1 MEGLVL
7 CPANYVPLS
16 PISFLERAATV
27 YGDKTSIVY
36 GSYVRF
42 SWKDTFARCLKLAS
56 ALVQLKIF
64 PGDVVVA
71 LAPNV
76 PALYELHFG
85 VPMAGAVLSALNTR
99 LDASTLALTLE
110 QLNAKLIFVDYQF
123 NDVALKA
130 LDLLSLKSVKP
141 PHLVGIPECDKSTS
155 SMDCKNIS
163 CDLDYNGL
171 LEMGRDD
178 FTIIR
183 PNKECDPISVNYT
196 SGSTGKPKGVIY
208 SHRAAYLN
216 SLAEIFRFDMRQ
228 MPVFLWTVDMFRCNG
243 WCLTWAMAALGATNI
258 CLRNVSAEVIFDSI
272 SLHKVTH
279 FCGPPA
285 ILNTIA
291 NAPAGNQ
298 NPLPFN
304 VNVIIAGP
312 FPYSE
317 ILTKVEG
324 LGFNVYHG
332 YGMTEALGPAIV
344 RPWKPE
350 LDSTFENEQEKIR
363 NREGLHNLLL
373 EGVDVKDPNTMKSV
387 PYDGKTIGEVMF
399 RSNILMSGYLKNS
412 QVTQEAF
419 RGGWYHTGDLGVRHQ
434 NGYIQMK
441 DRGKDIIISGGEAI
455 STLEVE
461 AVLLSHPKVSEAAVV
476 GQPDALLNE
485 VPCAFVKVKEG
496 FGASAE
502 EITNF
507 CGNRLPDHM
516 IPKSIVFG
524 DLPVNFSG
532 KVQKFAIREK
542 VNCSTS
548 LSNC

>member
-1 MEGLVL
+1 
-7 CPANYVPLS
+7 
-16 PISFLERAATV
+16 
-27 YGDKTSIVY
+27 
-36 GSYVRF
+36 
-42 SWKDTFARCLKLAS
+42 
-56 ALVQLKIF
+56 
-64 PGDVVVA
+64 
-71 LAPNV
+71 
-76 PALYELHFG
+76 
-85 VPMAGAVLSALNTR
+85 
-99 LDASTLALTLE
+99 
-110 QLNAKLIFVDYQF
+110 
-123 NDVALKA
+123 
-130 LDLLSLKSVKP
+130 
-141 PHLVGIPECDKSTS
+141 
-155 SMDCKNIS
+155 
-163 CDLDYNGL
+163 
-171 LEMGRDD
+171 
-178 FTIIR
+178 
-183 PNKECDPISVNYT
+183 
-196 SGSTGKPKGVIY
+196 
-208 SHRAAYLN
+208 
-216 SLAEIFRFDMRQ
+216 
-228 MPVFLWTVDMFRCNG
+228 
-243 WCLTWAMAALGATNI
+243 MAALGATNI

-363 NREGLHNLLL
+363 NREGLHNLLI

-387 PYDGKTIGEVMF
+387 PRDGKTIGEVMF

-412 QVTQEAF
+412 EVTQEAF

-476 GQPDALLNE
+476 GQPDAILNE

>member
-1 MEGLVL
+1 M
-7 CPANYVPLS
+7 
-16 PISFLERAATV
+16 
-27 YGDKTSIVY
+27 
-36 GSYVRF
+36 
-42 SWKDTFARCLKLAS
+42 
-56 ALVQLKIF
+56 
-64 PGDVVVA
+64 VVA

-196 SGSTGKPKGVIY
+196 S
-208 SHRAAYLN
+208 
-216 SLAEIFRFDMRQ
+216 
-228 MPVFLWTVDMFRCNG
+228 VDMFRCNG

-312 FPYSE
+312 FPYPE

-332 YGMTEALGPAIV
+332 YGMTEALGPAII

-412 QVTQEAF
+412 EVTQEAF

>member
-1 MEGLVL
+1 M
-7 CPANYVPLS
+7 
-16 PISFLERAATV
+16 
-27 YGDKTSIVY
+27 
-36 GSYVRF
+36 
-42 SWKDTFARCLKLAS
+42 
-56 ALVQLKIF
+56 
-64 PGDVVVA
+64 VVA

-85 VPMAGAVLSALNTR
+85 VPMAGAVLCALNTR

-243 WCLTWAMAALGATNI
+243 WCLTWQWL
-258 CLRNVSAEVIFDSI
+258 L
-272 SLHKVTH
+272 LVTH

-399 RSNILMSGYLKNS
+399 RSNILMSG
-412 QVTQEAF
+412 
-419 RGGWYHTGDLGVRHQ
+419 
-434 NGYIQMK
+434 
-441 DRGKDIIISGGEAI
+441 GEAI

-485 VPCAFVKVKEG
+485 VPCALVKVKEG
-496 FGASAE
+496 FGATAE

-516 IPKSIVFG
+516 IPKSIFLG
-524 DLPVNFSG
+524 IYQS
-532 KVQKFAIREK
+532 I
-542 VNCSTS
+542 S
-548 LSNC
+548 LERCKNLL